1 MVKVLGGRVLRKG
14 IYFSLIIV
22 LLIFISVKSEY
33 KYNNGKIDYKK
44 YIAELRSQY
53 NDDNYVILEKIE
65 EEIKN
70 KDNSVEEIA
79 VNLLAREH
87 LYLLTKQYDKLMEE
101 LDNTEKYFINNKRY
115 KELWALYS
123 IIMSKHYETE
133 EFTGTYIYAYKAE
146 KTASYIYGKSGS
158 NEDLSIFL
166 LIKYIRSLIA
176 LEIGMESE
184 ADNAFNE
191 AEEIRKEFKV
201 DNDEIYYYILYYYKG
216 KENYEEVKKYANK
229 IRHLRDKDGCT
240 YIYNKEWYIEVS
252 IILASSYLKDGE
264 IDKCIEIVNELNQE
278 VGDNTFHSTK
288 YKIYNLYAD
297 ICNYYGYIDESREW
311 LIKAYNEIKDINLNK
326 RKLKIIEEIID
337 SLEED
342 NKEEILKWYKLYRE
356 ITDELDEVIE
366 TQFLINQI
374 IGSDLKNANYNVKS
388 LKFKS
393 EVLVVVVVLAVII
406 ILIIL
411 LLVIVEN
418 KRKKLLKDNITILEQ
433 QMIMQHNYYEE
444 IKSHQEDT
452 RRIRHDIKNHLNII
466 NRLIVE
472 KEYEYAKNYVKNINK
487 KTMEDD
493 VVRVTNN
500 KIIDAI
506 LFNKSEI
513 CKLKNIKLDLD
524 IRLPEKINI
533 DDFDICVLYGN
544 LLDNAIEACENIDIN
559 TQSRYIKVK
568 SIIRGSSLFINI
580 RNSNNREVY
589 MDGSRFLTNKKDKIN
604 HGIGVESVK
613 KTIEKYNGTTKIDYS
628 DIYFNVSIIV
638 NV

>member
-1 MVKVLGGRVLRKG
+1 M
-14 IYFSLIIV
+14 
-22 LLIFISVKSEY
+22 
-33 KYNNGKIDYKK
+33 
-44 YIAELRSQY
+44 
-53 NDDNYVILEKIE
+53 
-65 EEIKN
+65 
-70 KDNSVEEIA
+70 
-79 VNLLAREH
+79 
-87 LYLLTKQYDKLMEE
+87 
-101 LDNTEKYFINNKRY
+101 
-115 KELWALYS
+115 
-123 IIMSKHYETE
+123 
-133 EFTGTYIYAYKAE
+133 
-146 KTASYIYGKSGS
+146 
-158 NEDLSIFL
+158 
-166 LIKYIRSLIA
+166 
-176 LEIGMESE
+176 
-184 ADNAFNE
+184 
-191 AEEIRKEFKV
+191 
-201 DNDEIYYYILYYYKG
+201 
-216 KENYEEVKKYANK
+216 
-229 IRHLRDKDGCT
+229 
-240 YIYNKEWYIEVS
+240 
-252 IILASSYLKDGE
+252 
-264 IDKCIEIVNELNQE
+264 
-278 VGDNTFHSTK
+278 
-288 YKIYNLYAD
+288 
-297 ICNYYGYIDESREW
+297 
-311 LIKAYNEIKDINLNK
+311 IKAYNEIKDINLNK

-374 IGSDLKNANYNVKS
+374 INSDLKNANYNVKS